1 VPTFFQNQDSLPP
14 DLLAR
19 WDHAVAEY
27 DRVLQGICGDS
38 AACRLFYY
46 NQIREKSALFWRLLN
61 GKDPLPMPPPTRYSY
76 PWYEIIEAPGQHRV
90 GDIGFHAYGK
100 PLGQQLAEIRGT
112 DIEDRLFIEQCGWSV
127 LGRNTAAQ
135 EMLETLQDGTFTLED
150 QNRLMAAG
158 PEWIVQCRAWPAY
171 RLFVQRYRRQTLPRF
186 LEDTLKL
193 VDKSSWSWTN
203 TVVVGELDGGGIELE
218 SDGWFLEKEGP
229 CCTGS

>member
-1 VPTFFQNQDSLPP
+1 
-14 DLLAR
+14 
-19 WDHAVAEY
+19 
-27 DRVLQGICGDS
+27 
-38 AACRLFYY
+38 
-46 NQIREKSALFWRLLN
+46 
-61 GKDPLPMPPPTRYSY
+61 M
-76 PWYEIIEAPGQHRV
+76 
-90 GDIGFHAYGK
+90 
-100 PLGQQLAEIRGT
+100 
-112 DIEDRLFIEQCGWSV
+112 